1 MVLKFPITVFFL
13 LLFSGSLSSQILD
26 DIHIPYWGKNTKA
39 IVKTGKV
46 DFGDIT
52 YKDSLIN
59 YFVGLDTIE
68 EGKHY
73 YLVNAIYG
81 LDTLQCNMSKAE
93 YLGRTMI
100 DNVKLDAMYVES
112 KIPPYKRYQVIIQD
126 LSEDE
131 KALMVDSARNKQP
144 DSPVIISAPQTC
156 LSYAFE
162 CLFRFHQINP
172 EPICYRRTMYP
183 LMSTQ
188 LEPFLETF
196 CIKQE
201 EYKAKK
207 KAIRKVVFPDKS
219 ILVFRNKNGEIIHG
233 VYCMEDLTY
242 SKNGQGNY
250 IVYNHAAALL
260 DEYEYSSTVTVYTL
274 NKDKFKIN

>member
-1 MVLKFPITVFFL
+1 MELKYPSVVFFL
-13 LLFSGSLSSQILD
+13 LLISGSLSAQILD
-26 DIHIPYWGKNTKA
+26 DIRIPYWGKNTKA

-46 DFGDIT
+46 DFGNIV

-59 YFVGLDTIE
+59 YFAGLDTIE

-93 YLGRTMI
+93 YPSRTII
-100 DNVKLDAMYVES
+100 DNVKLDIMSVES
-112 KIPPYKRYQVIIQD
+112 RIPPYKRYRVITQD
-126 LSEDE
+126 LSEE
-131 KALMVDSARNKQP
+131 QKALMIDSVRNKQP
-144 DSPVIISAPQTC
+144 DSSAIISAPQTC

-183 LMSTQ
+183 LMSEQ
-188 LEPFLETF
+188 LDSFLETF

-207 KAIRKVVFPDKS
+207 RVIKKVAFPDKS
-219 ILVFRNKNGEIIHG
+219 ILVFRNKKGEIIHG
-233 VYCMEDLTY
+233 VYCMENLTY

-250 IVYNHAAALL
+250 IVYNNAAALL
-260 DEYEYSSTVTVYTL
+260 DEYKYSSIVTVYAL